1 MTDWLLLTATLPTTP
16 SALRV
21 RIWRALKATGC
32 GTLRDGVYLLPA
44 SAASAPAF
52 WEIERSV
59 TAGGAQAHMLVLS
72 ARDPTQEKAF
82 RALFDRSDGY
92 AELLQSFKE
101 ARALV
106 KQGSGIELRK
116 TLRALEQQFQALA
129 ASDFFPGKE
138 QQRAAAALETLRR
151 EILQRLSP
159 GEPTPRSQS
168 IRRRSVD
175 DFQGKTWVTRRR
187 PWVDRLATAWLV
199 RRFVDPGASFAWIDS
214 PKQCPRKA
222 VGFDFD
228 GATFTHADGKVTF
241 EVVMHTFGLERDPA
255 LMSLGELVHSIDVGG
270 IPVDAAAGVETVVR
284 GLLAQHADDDR
295 LLEASLSLFDSLYAA
310 MRTTHD

>member
-44 SAASAPAF
+44 SASSAPAF
-52 WEIERSV
+52 WDIERSV
-59 TAGGAQAHMLVLS
+59 TEGGAQAHMLALS
-72 ARDPTQEKAF
+72 ARDPVQEKTF
-82 RALFDRSDGY
+82 RALFDRSDAY

-101 ARALV
+101 ARALL
-106 KQGSGIELRK
+106 KQSTEVDLPRK
-116 TLRALEQQFQALA
+116 LRALEQQFQALE
-129 ASDFFPGKE
+129 ASDFFPGKDH
-138 QQRAAAALETLRR
+138 QRAAAALETLRR
-151 EILQRLSP
+151 EILQQLSP
-159 GEPTPRSQS
+159 GEPTPQSQA
-168 IRRRSVD
+168 IRRLALHAY
-175 DFQGKTWVTRRR
+175 QGKTWATRRR

-199 RRFVDPGASFAWIDS
+199 RRFVDQTASFAWIDS
-214 PKQCPRKA
+214 PKKCPRTA

-228 GATFTHADGKVTF
+228 GATFSHADGKVTF
-241 EVVMHTFGLERDPA
+241 EVVMHSFGLDGDDA
-255 LMSLGELVHSIDVGG
+255 LKGLGELVHYIDAGG

-284 GLLAQHADDDR
+284 GLLAQHADDDQ
-295 LLEASLSLFDSLYAA
+295 LLEASLPLFDSLYAA